1 MFSGGFFKV
10 VLEMK
15 ADFPK
20 YDDTFLLMHLSEDIG
35 HRIRGL
41 EGILWGTA
49 HSGVISGGYLYMA
62 HQSSISILSYTAMCY
77 VATLL

>member
-1 MFSGGFFKV
+1 M

-20 YDDTFLLMHLSEDIG
+20 CDDTFLLMHLSEDIG

-41 EGILWGTA
+41 EGIL
-49 HSGVISGGYLYMA
+49 
-62 HQSSISILSYTAMCY
+62 
-77 VATLL
+77 